1 MALIKMKPTSP
12 GTRFVVKVD
21 RSHLHKGGP
30 LTSLTTK
37 KNRTG
42 ARNHSGRQTTRHI
55 GGGHKQRYRMI
66 DFKRDK
72 DGIAGVV
79 ERLEY
84 DPNRSSHLALIKYAD
99 GEWRYILAAKG
110 MKPGDDVRSGADSP
124 IKAGNA
130 MPLRHVPVGSI
141 VHNVELKPGRGGQMA
156 RSAGASVSFTS
167 REGPYAVLRLR
178 SGETG
183 K

>member
-21 RSHLHKGGP
+21 RAHLHKGGP
-30 LTSLTTK
+30 LESLTTK

-72 DGIAGVV
+72 DGINARV

-84 DPNRSSHLALIKYAD
+84 DPNRSAFIALILYAD
-99 GEWRYILAAKG
+99 GERRYIIAANG
-110 MKPGDDVRSGADSP
+110 L
-124 IKAGNA
+124 KAGDE
-130 MPLRHVPVGSI
+130 
-141 VHNVELKPGRGGQMA
+141 VH
-156 RSAGASVSFTS
+156 
-167 REGPYAVLRLR
+167 
-178 SGETG
+178 
-183 K
+183 